1 MEGERTRK
9 RLEHER
15 NRLKRL
21 LKAFTGPLGSEA
33 EPASETESY
42 SELSSY
48 DQHPADMGSETFER
62 TKDLSIIAQV
72 EAELDDVDRA
82 FRRLDNGTY
91 GICEACG
98 KAIEQA
104 RLEAI
109 PTARFCV
116 RDQARAE
123 REAAGS
129 L

>member
-1 MEGERTRK
+1 MEGDPIRK

-15 NRLKRL
+15 TRLRQL
-21 LKAFTGPLGSEA
+21 LESFTYEEIGT
-33 EPASETESY
+33 ASETESVA
-42 SELSSY
+42 ELSAY

-72 EAELDDVDRA
+72 EAELEDVDRA
-82 FRRLDNGTY
+82 FRHLDNGTY

-116 RDQARAE
+116 TDQARAE

-129 L
+129 V

>member
-1 MEGERTRK
+1 MEGEQIRK

-15 NRLKRL
+15 ERLRGL
-21 LKAFTGPLGSEA
+21 LEGFAPEEIDTL
-33 EPASETESY
+33 ETESFA
-42 SELSSY
+42 ELSAY

-62 TKDLSIIAQV
+62 TKDLSIMAGL
-72 EAELDDVDRA
+72 EAELEDVDRA
-82 FRRLDNGTY
+82 FRRLENGTY

-98 KAIEQA
+98 KTIEEA

-116 RDQARAE
+116 TDQARAE

>member
-21 LKAFTGPLGSEA
+21 LKAFSGPPESEEA
-33 EPASETESY
+33 VSETESF

-48 DQHPADMGSETFER
+48 DQHPADMGTETFER
-62 TKDLSIIAQV
+62 TKDLSIIAQI
-72 EAELDDVDRA
+72 EAELEDVERA
-82 FRRLDNGTY
+82 FRRLENGTY

-116 RDQARAE
+116 SDQARAE

>member
-1 MEGERTRK
+1 MDGELIRK

-15 NRLKRL
+15 NRLQRL
-21 LKAFTGPLGSEA
+21 LKAFAREEVETASEA
-33 EPASETESY
+33 ESY

-72 EAELDDVDRA
+72 EAELDDVERA
-82 FRRLDNGTY
+82 FRRLESGTY

-98 KAIEQA
+98 KVIEEA

-116 RDQARAE
+116 SDQARAE

>member
-1 MEGERTRK
+1 MDGEPTRK

-15 NRLKRL
+15 NRLQRL
-21 LKAFTGPLGSEA
+21 RKSFTHE
-33 EPASETESY
+33 EVETASETESY

-72 EAELDDVDRA
+72 EAELEDVDRA
-82 FRRLDNGTY
+82 FRHLENGTY

-98 KAIEQA
+98 KAIEEA
-104 RLEAI
+104 RLEAL
-109 PTARFCV
+109 PTARFCL

-123 REAAGS
+123 RESAAS

>member
-1 MEGERTRK
+1 MDGERTRK

-21 LKAFTGPLGSEA
+21 LKAFTGEQA
-33 EPASETESY
+33 ETVSETESY

-62 TKDLSIIAQV
+62 TKDLSIIAQID
-72 EAELDDVDRA
+72 AELEDVERA

-116 RDQARAE
+116 SDQARAE

-129 L
+129 V

>member
-1 MEGERTRK
+1 MDGKPIRK

-15 NRLKRL
+15 NRLRRL
-21 LKAFTGPLGSEA
+21 LEAFTHEEIDS
-33 EPASETESY
+33 ASESQ
-42 SELSSY
+42 SVAELSAY

-62 TKDLSIIAQV
+62 TKDLSIMAQI

-82 FRRLDNGTY
+82 FRRLENGTY

-116 RDQARAE
+116 TDQARAE
-123 REAAGS
+123 REAASS